1 MAMQDGGQHRGI
13 DMAAAERRLE
23 RTVAAALRVI
33 DAAHAERQAP
43 PVRAARHRLGK
54 VHRITRLARIRE
66 RTEGVSAL
74 A

>member
-1 MAMQDGGQHRGI
+1 MQDCGQKRGFEI
-13 DMAAAERRLE
+13 VAAERRLE
-23 RTVAAALRVI
+23 RTVAAALRII

-66 RTEGVSAL
+66 RTEGTSARS
-74 A
+74 